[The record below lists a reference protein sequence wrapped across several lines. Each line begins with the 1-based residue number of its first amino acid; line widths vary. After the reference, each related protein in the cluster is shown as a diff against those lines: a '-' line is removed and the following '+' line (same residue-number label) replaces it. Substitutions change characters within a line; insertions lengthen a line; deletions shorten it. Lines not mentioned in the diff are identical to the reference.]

1 MLRRQPKAD
10 DVFHVLHARSL
21 HLSRAVVRNFL
32 WALENIEE
40 SFGSIDFGRDL
51 ASSLRGSQL
60 PTPLWSPASRP
71 KPLAPLATP
80 DALKSAMEEGIGKG
94 QRNMKGTGQKE
105 KFPLG
110 RTVITANAQNR
121 LNPFDVLAGLARH
134 SRGDWGEICKDD
146 AQENELS
153 LREGFRLLSAYE
165 DRNKT
170 KFWIITEARPE
181 RDNGAFAR
189 GLLRTTSRV

>member
-1 MLRRQPKAD
+1 VGRFALPLGPLLEDAKMLRRQPKAD

-80 DALKSAMEEGIGKG
+80 DALKSAMEEGKE
-94 QRNMKGTGQKE
+94 RGTQWRKVK
-105 KFPLG
+105 KF
-110 RTVITANAQNR
+110 
-121 LNPFDVLAGLARH
+121 H
-134 SRGDWGEICKDD
+134 SDK
-146 AQENELS
+146 
-153 LREGFRLLSAYE
+153 
-165 DRNKT
+165 
-170 KFWIITEARPE
+170 P
-181 RDNGAFAR
+181 
-189 GLLRTTSRV
+189 